1 VFSCAERRG
10 VRHALSV
17 ALPRAARIEPWSQ
30 IMTSIFTARR
40 SLTGLALAAVGVAAL
55 SALPAAAQPYD
66 PYDTGYASGEIVVQ
80 PPRTL
85 GRSAIGAPIRLVTAQ
100 RVVRF
105 DDLDLASY
113 DGRQA
118 LRHRI
123 QSAARDACDY
133 LDARYPVTDEN
144 SPDCYS
150 TAVRDAMLQAEDLTG
165 YAVAS
170 R

>member
-1 VFSCAERRG
+1 
-10 VRHALSV
+10 
-17 ALPRAARIEPWSQ
+17 
-30 IMTSIFTARR
+30 MTSIFTARGR
-40 SLTGLALAAVGVAAL
+40 VTGLALAALGLAGL
-55 SALPAAAQPYD
+55 SALPATAQPYD
-66 PYDTGYASGEIVVQ
+66 PYDTGYASGEIIVQ

-85 GRSAIGAPIRLVTAQ
+85 GRSAIGAPIRLVSTS
-100 RVVRF
+100 RTVRF
-105 DDLDLASY
+105 GDLDLASY

-123 QSAARDACDY
+123 QRAARDACDD
-133 LDARYPVTDEN
+133 LDARYPITDEN

-150 TAVRDAMLQAEDLTG
+150 TAVRDAMLRAEDITG

>member
-1 VFSCAERRG
+1 MA
-10 VRHALSV
+10 
-17 ALPRAARIEPWSQ
+17 
-30 IMTSIFTARR
+30 
-40 SLTGLALAAVGVAAL
+40 GLALAVVSLTAL
-55 SALPAAAQPYD
+55 AALPAKAQPYD

-123 QSAARDACDY
+123 QRAARDACDY
-133 LDARYPVTDEN
+133 LDARYPITDEN

-150 TAVRDAMLQAEDLTG
+150 TAVRDAMMQAEDLTG